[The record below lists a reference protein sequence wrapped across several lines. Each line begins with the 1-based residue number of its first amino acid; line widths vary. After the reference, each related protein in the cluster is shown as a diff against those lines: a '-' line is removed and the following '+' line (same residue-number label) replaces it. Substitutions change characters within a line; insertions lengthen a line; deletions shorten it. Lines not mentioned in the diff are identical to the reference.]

1 MSDYGH
7 QEKKISFVDTDK
19 HHADLII
26 RLKHDGLTMSKFF
39 RALIKGYIEEDY
51 AIIDFIERFKTL
63 SGSQSQKQAKIIKDT
78 QKKGQALKKK
88 FVLDADEVENIFD
101 ILEKEHP
108 DL

>member
-7 QEKKISFVDTDK
+7 QEKKISFVDKDK
-19 HHADLII
+19 HHADLVI

-39 RALIKGYIEEDY
+39 RALIKGYIEQDY
-51 AIIDFIERFKTL
+51 AILDFIERFKIS
-63 SGSQSQKQAKIIKDT
+63 SGSQSQKKAKIIKDI
-78 QKKGQALKKK
+78 QKKGDEVKSKFALDEK
-88 FVLDADEVENIFD
+88 EVENIFD